1 MTMMN
6 NTKRS
11 AGCFAGTLCKA
22 FREFGYEV
30 QRLIDARK
38 KSEELFVRMLSMI
51 VGKRPKYY
59 RTGITPKWSNRT
71 RKKQRLT
78 RLQRRHKRQRK

>member
-1 MTMMN
+1 MSSDDTV
-6 NTKRS
+6 KRA
-11 AGCFAGTLCKA
+11 AGCFSGTLCKA

-30 QRLIDARK
+30 QRLIDTRK
-38 KSEELFVRMLSMI
+38 KSEELFIRMLSMI